1 MAEQIKV
8 RRVLEYVG
16 DPDWIVRT
24 LGRSIGIGR
33 PLRMGNGAI
42 ACTQVVSEDART
54 DDFAD
59 GGGNTLPP
67 LVYIAG
73 AFGALSP
80 AGHEE
85 NVHRAAAYRMPV
97 AQLGCYPVCPHKNT
111 ESLGGPTGFDPDAK
125 QQTAWYEGSI
135 QLLRRCDV
143 LLLIPGWEASA
154 GSKTEKAAA
163 EGWGIPVV
171 YSHAE
176 GDLAQLKA
184 WLFERSVVTP

>member
-8 RRVLEYVG
+8 RRILEYVG
-16 DPDWIVRT
+16 DADWIVRT

-33 PLRMGNGAI
+33 PLRMGNGVI
-42 ACTQVVSEDART
+42 ACTQVVSADERT
-54 DDFAD
+54 DPFAD
-59 GGGNTLPP
+59 GAGNALPP

-73 AFGALSP
+73 PFGAATP
-80 AGHEE
+80 GGHQT
-85 NVHRAAAYRMPV
+85 NVANAAAYRAPI

-111 ESLGGPTGFDPDAK
+111 ESLGGPTGFDPNAT
-125 QQTAWYEGSI
+125 QQAAWYEGSI

-143 LLLIPGWEASA
+143 LLLIPGWENST